1 MTSKTSFSKLLKE
14 HMRHRLGV
22 TVITCVY
29 FLFALMFFVITIQ
42 NSMAYE
48 GWTRAEVY
56 ATVLNASGP
65 NSLLIL
71 CAALG
76 ALTAIC
82 GFAYLHSRTKID
94 FFHSLPVKRKDM
106 FRVITANSF
115 LVFAAGLLVS
125 TVIEAVITV
134 ALGYFTGNV
143 VSNLL
148 LAILCNLLA
157 FAAAFFTAALAMIMT
172 GNVVVGVLGTA
183 VFVTWAPVL
192 IKYALLELPRIFFF
206 SYVEPPAFMN
216 YFDYGSPVYLAV
228 RMQPAAS
235 GWNLFEKLPVMA
247 VVCVWIIALAVL
259 CQYLFDI
266 RPSETA
272 GKAMAFPKIN
282 PVIRILLVIPAALYT
297 GSYLYSL
304 TLSSSKIWIVIG
316 IVFGTVLFHGII
328 ECIYQFDIRG
338 MWSHWKQMLATMA
351 VVLCLTGS
359 FYLDLYGYD
368 SYVPAA
374 GGVSSVMVEDDGFTY
389 RKEYFWGDSEQSITG
404 KDMENVLA
412 LIKDAVKEERQ
423 NRFPGGP
430 EQATDGA
437 VTDSSPT
444 IYYTDN
450 GANAAE
456 QEGRKYVGVTYYMK
470 NGETIKRRFDMSDVQ
485 ANAIMEAACHS
496 ESFRKSVYS
505 LYTADWSKI
514 KSISWNSFI
523 ENQNLRLTEEEQ
535 KQFLTI
541 YLSELDTLDY
551 ETMRTVLPVAE
562 LNIEHEVED
571 RMDFTNDFYY
581 IYPSF
586 TKTLAFLE
594 SKGCAV
600 DRTLADINITQIDV
614 NDYTGDEPKNWT
626 VTDPAIIQSVKG
638 KLTISNSNFTYYSSG
653 YEGES
658 PTPDYDITV
667 YYNEGYGENTLNVWT
682 DAETLKTLT
691 AGESGE

>member
-22 TVITCVY
+22 TVITFVY

-143 VSNLL
+143 LSNLL
-148 LAILCNLLA
+148 LSILCNLLA

-235 GWNLFEKLPVMA
+235 GWNLSEKLPVMA

-297 GSYLYSL
+297 GSYL
-304 TLSSSKIWIVIG
+304 
-316 IVFGTVLFHGII
+316 
-328 ECIYQFDIRG
+328 
-338 MWSHWKQMLATMA
+338 
-351 VVLCLTGS
+351 
-359 FYLDLYGYD
+359 
-368 SYVPAA
+368 
-374 GGVSSVMVEDDGFTY
+374 
-389 RKEYFWGDSEQSITG
+389 
-404 KDMENVLA
+404 
-412 LIKDAVKEERQ
+412 
-423 NRFPGGP
+423 
-430 EQATDGA
+430 
-437 VTDSSPT
+437 
-444 IYYTDN
+444 
-450 GANAAE
+450 
-456 QEGRKYVGVTYYMK
+456 
-470 NGETIKRRFDMSDVQ
+470 
-485 ANAIMEAACHS
+485 
-496 ESFRKSVYS
+496 
-505 LYTADWSKI
+505 
-514 KSISWNSFI
+514 
-523 ENQNLRLTEEEQ
+523 
-535 KQFLTI
+535 
-541 YLSELDTLDY
+541 
-551 ETMRTVLPVAE
+551 
-562 LNIEHEVED
+562 
-571 RMDFTNDFYY
+571 
-581 IYPSF
+581 
-586 TKTLAFLE
+586 
-594 SKGCAV
+594 
-600 DRTLADINITQIDV
+600 
-614 NDYTGDEPKNWT
+614 
-626 VTDPAIIQSVKG
+626 
-638 KLTISNSNFTYYSSG
+638 
-653 YEGES
+653 
-658 PTPDYDITV
+658 
-667 YYNEGYGENTLNVWT
+667 
-682 DAETLKTLT
+682 
-691 AGESGE
+691 